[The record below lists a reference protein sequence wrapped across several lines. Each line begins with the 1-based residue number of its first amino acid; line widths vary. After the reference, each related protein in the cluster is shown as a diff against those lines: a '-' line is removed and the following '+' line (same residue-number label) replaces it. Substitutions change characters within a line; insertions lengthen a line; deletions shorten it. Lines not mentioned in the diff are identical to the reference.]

1 MAIAA
6 AETFR
11 RAALLNIDDARRKG
25 STVHLPAES
34 LDIIVAG
41 DIHGDRSALSRI
53 IDYSSLGP
61 GTGRVLVLQEIIHGP
76 LDPRSGHDRSVEL
89 LLRAARLKEIHP
101 EQVLFVLG
109 NHELAQ
115 VTGNEISKDG
125 RGVCRSFVDGV
136 DYCFGDQAEEVM
148 EAVKD
153 FAMSMPL
160 AIRCGDRVLVSHS
173 LPDAARMSLA
183 GVEILDRR
191 YGPDDLNRGKSVY
204 EWTWGRSQTD
214 EQTDALAEELDVEFF
229 LVGHKHVEN
238 GWEMLTTRAAAI
250 ASNGPN
256 GCVVEFTSNEGL
268 DGNSIADHVRP
279 VATLK
284 PQ

>member
-1 MAIAA
+1 LAIAA